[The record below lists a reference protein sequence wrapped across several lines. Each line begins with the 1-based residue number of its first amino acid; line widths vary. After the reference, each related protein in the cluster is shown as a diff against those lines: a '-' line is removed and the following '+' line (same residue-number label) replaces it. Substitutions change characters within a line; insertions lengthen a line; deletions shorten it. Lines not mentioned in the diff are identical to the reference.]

1 MVAAEDES
9 LQGRQRDIGK
19 EHMRGMMADR
29 PTHPFVK
36 KLKALGL
43 SPEDYTYEMVS
54 QPIA

>member
-1 MVAAEDES
+1 MVSPEDEGFKGS
-9 LQGRQRDIGK
+9 QRDIGK